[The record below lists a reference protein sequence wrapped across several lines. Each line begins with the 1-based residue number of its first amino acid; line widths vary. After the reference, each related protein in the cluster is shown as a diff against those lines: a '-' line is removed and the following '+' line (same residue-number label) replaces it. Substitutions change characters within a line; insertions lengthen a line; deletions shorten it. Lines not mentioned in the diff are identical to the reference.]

1 MTVKEVYDKMNGDYE
16 GVLHRLMDDNRVRRF
31 LLKFL
36 DDTSF
41 NDLKDSIE
49 RNNCEDAFRA
59 AHTIKG
65 VCQNLGIT
73 VLFES
78 SDELTEYLRNGTI
91 DGSEELFSKVSEDYD
106 DTIKAISLLKD

>member
-1 MTVKEVYDKMNGDYE
+1 MTVKEVYDEINGDYT
-16 GVLHRLMDDNRVRRF
+16 GVVHRLMDDNRVQRF

-41 NDLKDSIE
+41 NDLKDAIY
-49 RNNCEDAFRA
+49 RNNCDDAFRA
-59 AHTIKG
+59 AHTLKG

-78 SDELTEYLRNGTI
+78 SDELTEHLRK
-91 DGSEELFSKVSEDYD
+91 GSIEGSQELLSKVSEDYSN
-106 DTIKAISLLKD
+106 TIKAIARLKN